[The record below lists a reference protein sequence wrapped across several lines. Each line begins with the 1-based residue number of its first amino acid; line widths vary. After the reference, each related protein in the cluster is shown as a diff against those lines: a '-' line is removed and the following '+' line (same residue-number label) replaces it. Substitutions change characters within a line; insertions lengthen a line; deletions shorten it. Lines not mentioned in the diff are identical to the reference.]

1 MYAHIK
7 GEFMQENHSQG
18 KRGRKKRRR
27 SENSIL
33 AGSILLC
40 IITLTAVTVCLVM
53 VFQYRAVQQKNT
65 AVMSELEAIRLREEA
80 AYNQAEV
87 DALIESAVEETKE
100 ETSEEVSKAFLD
112 RMKELMTS
120 GGGTTEMLRTFF
132 PDEIVLADAGQYY
145 FFPILEDLAKNT
157 YNPESFMAD
166 GDGVVHYYEEG
177 ERISRKGIDVSRYQ
191 EKIDWEKVAEDE
203 VDYAFVR
210 LGIRGYTEGEILEDE
225 TFQKNIEGALKN
237 DIDVGVYFF
246 TQAMSVEEAEEEAE
260 FVIESIA
267 PYKVAY
273 PVVIDVEVVTSANAR
288 SNDLSK
294 EERTKYCIAFCE
306 KVKEAGYT
314 PMIYGNLKTFM
325 LLLDIEQLEEYDKW
339 FAYYDETYYFPYD
352 FKIWQYTNKGK
363 VSGIKGDVDLN
374 VSFDAKEHEED
385 DD

>member
-1 MYAHIK
+1 
-7 GEFMQENHSQG
+7 MQENHSQK
-18 KRGRKKRRR
+18 KRGRKRRRR

-33 AGSILLC
+33 TGSILLC
-40 IITLTAVTVCLVM
+40 IITLTAVTICLVM

-65 AVMSELEAIRLREEA
+65 AVMSELEEIRLREAA
-80 AYNQAEV
+80 AYSQDEV
-87 DALIESAVEETKE
+87 DALIESAVEEAKE
-100 ETSEEVSKAFLD
+100 KTGEEVEKGLLD
-112 RMKELMTS
+112 RIKGFMTS
-120 GGGTTEMLRTFF
+120 GQGTTEMLRDFY
-132 PDEIVLADAGQYY
+132 PDEVVVADTGRYY
-145 FFPILEDLAKNT
+145 FFPILEELAKNT

-166 GDGVVHYYEEG
+166 GDGVIHYYEEG

-191 EKIDWEKVAEDE
+191 DKIDWEKVASDE
-203 VDYAFVR
+203 VDYAFIR

-225 TFQKNIEGALKN
+225 TFQRNIEGALKN

-267 PYKVAY
+267 PYKVTY
-273 PVVIDVEVVTSANAR
+273 PVVIDVEAVTSTNAR
-288 SNDLSK
+288 SNDLSS
-294 EERTKYCIAFCE
+294 EERTKYCVAFCE

-325 LLLDIEQLEEYDKW
+325 LLLDIEELEEYDKW

-374 VSFDAKEHEED
+374 VSFDAQEYEEED
-385 DD
+385 DE

>member
-1 MYAHIK
+1 
-7 GEFMQENHSQG
+7 
-18 KRGRKKRRR
+18 
-27 SENSIL
+27 
-33 AGSILLC
+33 
-40 IITLTAVTVCLVM
+40 
-53 VFQYRAVQQKNT
+53 
-65 AVMSELEAIRLREEA
+65 
-80 AYNQAEV
+80 
-87 DALIESAVEETKE
+87 
-100 ETSEEVSKAFLD
+100 
-112 RMKELMTS
+112 
-120 GGGTTEMLRTFF
+120 MLRTFF
-132 PDEIVLADAGQYY
+132 PDEVVLADAGQYY

-191 EKIDWEKVAEDE
+191 DKIDWEKVADDE

-225 TFQKNIEGALKN
+225 TFQTNIEGALKN

-246 TQAMSVEEAEEEAE
+246 TQAMSEEEAEEEAE

-267 PYKVAY
+267 PYKVTY
-273 PVVIDVEVVTSANAR
+273 PVVIDVEAVTSANAR

-294 EERTKYCIAFCE
+294 EDRTKYCIAFCE

-339 FAYYDETYYFPYD
+339 FAYYDAVS
-352 FKIWQYTNKGK
+352 YTHLTLPTN
-363 VSGIKGDVDLN
+363 S
-374 VSFDAKEHEED
+374 A
-385 DD
+385 

>member
-1 MYAHIK
+1 
-7 GEFMQENHSQG
+7 MQENHSQG

-191 EKIDWEKVAEDE
+191 EKIDWEKVAEDK

-273 PVVIDVEVVTSANAR
+273 PVVIDVEAVTSANAR

>member
-1 MYAHIK
+1 
-7 GEFMQENHSQG
+7 MQENHSQQ
-18 KRGRKKRRR
+18 KRSRKRRRR

-40 IITLTAVTVCLVM
+40 IITLTAVTICLVM

-65 AVMSELEAIRLREEA
+65 AVMSELEAIRLKEEA

-87 DALIESAVEETKE
+87 DAMVESAVKEAEER
-100 ETSEEVSKAFLD
+100 TSEEVSGAFLN

-132 PDEIVLADAGQYY
+132 PDEVVLADAGQYY

-191 EKIDWEKVAEDE
+191 DKIDWEKVADDE

-225 TFQKNIEGALKN
+225 TFQTNIEGALKN

-246 TQAMSVEEAEEEAE
+246 TQAMSEEEAEEEAE

-267 PYKVAY
+267 PYKVTY
-273 PVVIDVEVVTSANAR
+273 PVVIDVEAVTSANAR

-294 EERTKYCIAFCE
+294 EDRTKYCIAFCE

-339 FAYYDETYYFPYD
+339 FAYYDEAYYFPYD

-374 VSFDAKEHEED
+374 VSFDAREYEEED

>member
-1 MYAHIK
+1 
-7 GEFMQENHSQG
+7 MQENHSQG
-18 KRGRKKRRR
+18 KRSRKKRRR

-40 IITLTAVTVCLVM
+40 IITLTAVTICLVV
-53 VFQYRAVQQKNT
+53 VFQYRAIQQKNT
-65 AVMSELEAIRLREEA
+65 AVMSELEAIRLKEEA

-87 DALIESAVEETKE
+87 DALVESAVKETKE
-100 ETSEEVSKAFLD
+100 KTSEEVSEAFLS

-120 GGGTTEMLRTFF
+120 GGGTTEMLRSFF
-132 PDEIVLADAGQYY
+132 PDEVVLADAGQYY
-145 FFPILEDLAKNT
+145 FFPILENLAKNT

-166 GDGVVHYYEEG
+166 GDGVIHYYEEG

-191 EKIDWEKVAEDE
+191 DKIDWEKVASDE
-203 VDYAFVR
+203 VDYAFIR

-225 TFQKNIEGALKN
+225 TFQTNIKGALKN

-246 TQAMSVEEAEEEAE
+246 TQAMSEEEAEEEAE

-267 PYKVAY
+267 PYKVTY
-273 PVVIDVEVVTSANAR
+273 PVVIDVEAVTSTNAR
-288 SNDLSK
+288 SNDLNS
-294 EERTKYCIAFCE
+294 EDRTKYCITFCE
-306 KVKEAGYT
+306 KIKEAGYT

-325 LLLDIEQLEEYDKW
+325 LLMDIEKLEEYDKW

-363 VSGIKGDVDLN
+363 VAGIKGDVDLN
-374 VSFDAKEHEED
+374 VSFDAREYEEEED
-385 DD
+385 N